1 MRLSAVR
8 CVQAAKMTARTNNTG
23 HKKGVTLRPY
33 VTLHPEMT
41 HLARGPS
48 SVSGEGRH
56 FRLKILHVVGTP
68 GHGSGRQVINL
79 AENMRDLGHELH
91 IIYSGT
97 RISPDFRCQLDGLS
111 NVQRCDVAMS
121 RNPHPADLKSTFR
134 IRSYIYRNGPFD
146 VVHGHSSKA
155 GALAR
160 VAAIGSGAVRVYTPH
175 AFVTMDPLLQRGER
189 HVYRR
194 VEQILGRVSDG
205 IIVVSDEERC
215 EGISLGIP
223 EQRLFVIP
231 PAISCPAGPAR
242 QIVRRTL
249 GIEDHDICVGFVGR
263 FVRQKAG
270 DRLVRAFA
278 IAAQRDAK
286 LRLLMIGDG
295 DARDQL
301 HAEAERLELGRK
313 VIWTGEIR
321 SAEAFRAI
329 DIFVQPSRYE
339 GLSGSTAEAIALGI
353 PVVATACGGMSS
365 LVEHGVNGF
374 IVPQSSEDEI
384 AVSLAHAI
392 AALATDEP
400 LRRRMGRASLEKS
413 AAFDPG
419 RVTREIL
426 ELYAKLAMEKRHKRI
441 DRRVFAQSSVRRD
454 LDPPCKPA
462 QDAVTSQALSVDH
475 QCTQGRN
482 APLISAIT
490 VTLNA
495 GKTLERTIDS
505 VQRQTHLAVEHII
518 VDGGSMDETL
528 DIIKA
533 RLRPGDRW
541 ISEEDRGISDAF
553 NKGIALARGEYV
565 QIINA
570 DDWLSPDQLAYAVDV
585 LNRTGADFAFG
596 DCICYQN
603 GKPSFRYCGDPNYGS
618 SITKRMPPMNHPSM
632 LVRRSA
638 YQRFGCYSPEYGN
651 AMDYDWLARA
661 HSCGARGAYDPRII
675 AHMSIEGRSVRLFT
689 QTAREVRRIAVEH
702 GRNPAMAALEYRYR
716 VVKTALSKPVLRSC
730 KPLYDVVRSTIN
742 PAYRPLR

>member
-1 MRLSAVR
+1 
-8 CVQAAKMTARTNNTG
+8 MTARTNNTG
-23 HKKGVTLRPY
+23 HKKGVTLCPY
-33 VTLHPEMT
+33 VTLHPEIA

-48 SVSGEGRH
+48 SVSGEGRQ

-91 IIYSGT
+91 IVYSGT
-97 RISPDFRCQLDGLS
+97 RISPDFRRQLESLS

-121 RNPHPADLKSTFR
+121 RNPHPADLKSAFK
-134 IRSYIYRNGPFD
+134 ICSYIYRNGPFD

-175 AFVTMDPLLQRGER
+175 AFVTMDPLLQRRER
-189 HVYRR
+189 RVYRR
-194 VEQILGRVSDG
+194 VEQILGWVSDG

-223 EQRLFVIP
+223 AQRLFVIP

-242 QIVRRTL
+242 QVVRRNL

-278 IAAQRDAK
+278 IAAQRDAT

-301 HAEAERLELGRK
+301 HAEARRLELGRK

-321 SAEAFRAI
+321 SAEAFGAI

-339 GLSGSTAEAIALGI
+339 GLSGSTAEAITLGI

-365 LVEHGVNGF
+365 LVEHGINGF
-374 IVPQSSEDEI
+374 IVPQTSEDEI
-384 AVSLAHAI
+384 VDSLAQAI
-392 AALATDEP
+392 AALAADEP
-400 LRRRMGRASLEKS
+400 LRRRMGQASLEKS

-419 RVTREIL
+419 RVTRETL
-426 ELYAKLAMEKRHKRI
+426 ELYARLATEKQRKQI
-441 DRRVFAQSSVRRD
+441 NRRTFAQGSEKPD
-454 LDPPCKPA
+454 LDPPRKPA
-462 QDAVTSQALSVDH
+462 PDKVRSQAPSVDH
-475 QCTQGRN
+475 DCPEAQN
-482 APLISAIT
+482 APLVSVIT

-495 GKTLERTIDS
+495 GKTLARTIDS
-505 VQRQTHLAVEHII
+505 VQRQTYLAVEHIV
-518 VDGGSMDETL
+518 VDGGSMDDTL

-541 ISEEDRGISDAF
+541 ISERDRGISDAF

-570 DDWLSPDQLAYAVDV
+570 DDWLSPDQLAYGVEI
-585 LNRTGADFAFG
+585 LKRTGADFAFG
-596 DCICYQN
+596 DCICYEN
-603 GKPSFRYCGDPNYGS
+603 GKPAFRYCGDPNYGA

-661 HSCGARGAYDPRII
+661 HGRGARGAYDPRIV
-675 AHMSIEGRSVRLFT
+675 AHMSIEGRSVRLFR

-702 GRNPAMAALEYRYR
+702 GRNRAIAGLEYRYQ
-716 VVKTALSKPVLRSC
+716 VVKTALSKPVQRSC
-730 KPLYDVVRSTIN
+730 KPLYDLVRSTIN